1 MARIIGIDY
10 GSKRVGIAVTDP
22 LKIIA
27 TALVTVPSHE
37 VMRYLRNYVQK
48 EPVETIVVGMA
59 TDLNDNPTDST
70 LLIQD
75 FVKGLKKAFP
85 DLQIETEDERFS
97 SKIAFQGMIDSGM
110 KKSKRREKGTL
121 DKLSAVVILQQYMER
136 SSQL

>member
-10 GSKRVGIAVTDP
+10 GSKRVGLAVTDP

-27 TALVTVPSHE
+27 TALTTVASHE
-37 VMRYLRNYVQK
+37 VMSYLKAYVQK
-48 EPVETIVVGMA
+48 EAVETIVVGEA
-59 TDLNDNPTDST
+59 TDLNDNPTHST
-70 LLIQD
+70 ALIQD

-85 DLQIETEDERFS
+85 DIKIETEDERFS

-121 DKLSAVVILQQYMER
+121 DKLSAVVILQSYLER
-136 SSQL
+136 SYEL